1 MAKTRTLR
9 KKEGKWVPAEK
20 EDHPE
25 HSENQSV
32 HEKPVSAVGQKRCAE
47 NDVEKLLQEVLEE
60 DQQVRVKQPPLRKA
74 KREGP
79 VETSLVFFE
88 KPRESK
94 SVADE
99 SSVNPED
106 SAGDVVEVRVK

>member
-1 MAKTRTLR
+1 
-9 KKEGKWVPAEK
+9 
-20 EDHPE
+20 
-25 HSENQSV
+25 
-32 HEKPVSAVGQKRCAE
+32 
-47 NDVEKLLQEVLEE
+47 
-60 DQQVRVKQPPLRKA
+60 VRVNQPPLRKA

-79 VETSLVFFE
+79 VEISLVFFE

-106 SAGDVVEVRVK
+106 SAGDVVEVR